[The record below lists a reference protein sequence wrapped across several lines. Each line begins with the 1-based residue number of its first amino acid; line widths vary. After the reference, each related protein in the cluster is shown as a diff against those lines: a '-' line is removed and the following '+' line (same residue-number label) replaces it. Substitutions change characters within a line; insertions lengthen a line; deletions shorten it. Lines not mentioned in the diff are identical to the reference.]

1 MSEDRI
7 RTEFVNDLLGALV
20 GLSSPDEAYAFLC
33 DLCTPREIQ
42 DMSQRLAVA
51 RMLDEGVSYT
61 AIQEKTGASATTIA
75 RVSRALN
82 FGADGYR
89 HVLDMHADQH
99 ADKNAH

>member
-1 MSEDRI
+1 MVEDRI
-7 RTEFVNDLLGALV
+7 RTEFVNDLLKAFV
-20 GLSSPDEAYAFLC
+20 ATNDADELYSFLC

-61 AIQEKTGASATTIA
+61 AIQDATGASATTIA

-89 HVLDMHADQH
+89 HVLDRAKE
-99 ADKNAH
+99 A